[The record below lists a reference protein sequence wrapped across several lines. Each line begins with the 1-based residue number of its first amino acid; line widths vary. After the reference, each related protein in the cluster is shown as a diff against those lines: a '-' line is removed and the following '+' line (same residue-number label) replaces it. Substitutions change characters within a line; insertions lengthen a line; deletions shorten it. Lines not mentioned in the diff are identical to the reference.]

1 MGAEREGE
9 VRERC
14 DERANRDDARRRH
27 AIGERQDDEHR
38 ERITEEVRGHDPAER
53 GRRG

>member
-1 MGAEREGE
+1 VGAEREGE
-9 VRERC
+9 VRERG
-14 DERANRDDARRRH
+14 DERADRDDARGRD

-38 ERITEEVRGHDPAER
+38 ERITEEIRGHDPAER